1 MEFKQAS
8 LQTCTEA
15 TGVVVVIDVIRA
27 FTTAAFAFA
36 AGAEEII
43 LVGTVE
49 EAFALRERS
58 PSALVMGEVRG
69 LPPPGFD
76 FGNSPSALIGT
87 DLTHRRL
94 IQRTSAGTQGVVDS
108 HKADLLLTSSF
119 CCAQATTDYIRRIA
133 PDLVTFVV
141 TGLGPDD
148 RGEEDLACAEY
159 LEALLAG
166 ERPDPEPYIKRVKEC
181 RTSRYLFADPDKPL
195 FPWKDIECCV
205 DIDRFD
211 FAMVVERRDGLLT
224 MKARK
229 QNPAGLPSAPHPTA
243 N

>member
-43 LVGTVE
+43 LVGTAE
-49 EAFALRERS
+49 EAFALREQF

-76 FGNSPSALIGT
+76 FGNSPSALIGI
-87 DLTHRRL
+87 DLTRRRL
-94 IQRTSAGTQGVVDS
+94 IQRTSTGTQGVVNS

-119 CCAQATTDYIRRIA
+119 CCAQATVDYIHRTS

-141 TGLGPDD
+141 AGLGPDG

-159 LEALLAG
+159 LEALMVG
-166 ERPDPEPYIKRVKEC
+166 ERPDPEPYTKRVKEC
-181 RTSRYLFADPDKPL
+181 RTSRYLFANPDKPQ
-195 FPWKDIECCV
+195 FPWADIECCV
-205 DIDRFD
+205 DVDRFD

-224 MKARK
+224 MKTRK
-229 QNPAGLPSAPHPTA
+229 
-243 N
+243 

>member
-1 MEFKQAS
+1 MEFRQAS
-8 LQTCTEA
+8 LQTCAEA

-43 LVGTVE
+43 LVGAVE
-49 EAFALRERS
+49 EAFALREQF
-58 PSALVMGEVRG
+58 PGALVMGETRG

-76 FGNSPSALIGT
+76 FGNSPSALMGT

-94 IQRTSAGTQGVVDS
+94 IQRTSAGTQGVVNS

-119 CCAQATTDYIRRIA
+119 CCAQATVDYIRRIS

-141 TGLGPDD
+141 TGLGPDG

-159 LEALLAG
+159 LEALLTG
-166 ERPDPEPYIKRVKEC
+166 KRPDPEPYTKRVKEC
-181 RTSRYLFADPDKPL
+181 RTSRYLFADPDKPQ
-195 FPWKDIECCV
+195 FPWEDIECCV
-205 DIDRFD
+205 DVDHLD
-211 FAMVVERRDGLLT
+211 FAMVVERRDDLLV
-224 MKARK
+224 MK
-229 QNPAGLPSAPHPTA
+229 PHRHYPTA

>member
-1 MEFKQAS
+1 MRFRQAS
-8 LQTCTEA
+8 LQTCAEA

-49 EAFALRERS
+49 EAFALREQL
-58 PSALVMGEVRG
+58 PDALAMGEVNG

-76 FGNSPSALIGT
+76 FGNSPSALIGA

-94 IQRTSAGTQGVVDS
+94 IQRTSAGTQGAVNS

-119 CCAQATTDYIRRIA
+119 CCAQATADYVRRIS

-141 TGLGPDD
+141 TGLGPDG

-159 LEALLAG
+159 LETLLAG
-166 ERPDPEPYIKRVKEC
+166 ERPNPEPYTKRVKEC
-181 RTSRYLFADPDKPL
+181 RTSRYIFADPEKPQ
-195 FPWKDIECCV
+195 FPWEDIECCV
-205 DIDRFD
+205 DVDRFD
-211 FAMVVERRDGLLT
+211 FAMTVVDRRDGLLT
-224 MKARK
+224 MKARR
-229 QNPAGLPSAPHPTA
+229 
-243 N
+243 

>member
-8 LQTCTEA
+8 LQTCIEA
-15 TGVVVVIDVIRA
+15 TGTVVVIDVIRA

-36 AGAEEII
+36 AGTEEII

-49 EAFALRERS
+49 EAFALREQS
-58 PSALVMGEVRG
+58 PGALVMGEVRG

-76 FGNSPSALIGT
+76 FGNSPSTLIGA
-87 DLTHRRL
+87 DLTRRRL
-94 IQRTSAGTQGVVDS
+94 IQRTSTGTQGVVNS
-108 HKADLLLTSSF
+108 HKADMLLTASF
-119 CCAQATTDYIRRIA
+119 CCAQATVDYIRRLS
-133 PDLVTFVV
+133 PNQVTFVV
-141 TGLGPDD
+141 TGLGPDG

-166 ERPDPEPYIKRVKEC
+166 QHPDPEPYTKRVKEC
-181 RTSRYLFADPDKPL
+181 RTSRYIFADPDKPQ
-195 FPWKDIECCV
+195 FPWEDIECCV
-205 DIDRFD
+205 DVDRFD

-229 QNPAGLPSAPHPTA
+229 QNPAGLPSTPHPTA